1 MVPGDAQQDHVAGTT
16 LSAPAGGASDRDREI
31 AIEQAHVDVVT
42 ARVDELR
49 REATV
54 VRDEQLVTIDKDHAG
69 SVYERDV
76 MVNSIGERLRVL
88 ELQSDGL
95 VFGRLD
101 TAEGEQLRVGRI
113 GVRTA
118 NSDVLVVDW
127 RAPAA
132 SAFYSATEVR
142 PEGVARRRVITSRG
156 DRVLD
161 VDDEVLDAEAAER
174 LALPTIGGGALMA
187 ALRRSRDDH
196 MHDIVATIQ
205 REQDEAIRY
214 PATGVVLIDGG
225 PGTGKT
231 VVALHRAAYLL
242 HANRDRYRSSG
253 VLVVGPTAV
262 FSRYI
267 ERVLPSLGE
276 TTAALLSV
284 GELADGISGARYDD
298 VAAEIKGSDRMVPIL
313 RDAMVAALP
322 AAPPRFYSPALH
334 TTVMVDRT
342 ALGRVKHEVAANA
355 ARSGGSYDKMV
366 RAVARMVLREYRR
379 HQPDP
384 VELGQL
390 ALDDPEPDGSSLPQ
404 QRPVDVEDLLT
415 DDGFLDFVDAVWPQQ
430 KPVDI
435 LDRLR
440 DRRVLEAA
448 TRTTLNDR
456 ERRLLLESWSR
467 PGWSTHD
474 VALADELR
482 FLVGDLAAPRIRE
495 DDELADAGYEELS
508 TFADRN
514 RRNVAAREDDYSGY
528 AHVIVDEAQDITP
541 MQWRALGRR
550 GRRATWTIVGDP
562 AQRSWDDRAQAEEA
576 RRAATGG
583 KAEKRFLF
591 DTNYRTPAEAVA
603 LADEVLR
610 RIEPRHRGANAVRS
624 TGRQPEV
631 VDAAGDLDKA
641 VVRAVT
647 ALLSEVDGT
656 VGVVGPVAATPR
668 LAELVSPVNP
678 ARVRCVSS
686 LEAKGLE
693 FDGVVVVSPG
703 ALAAEAAT
711 GVRRL
716 YVALTRATQRLIV
729 VAPDAADLEAAG
741 LSRPRG

>member
-1 MVPGDAQQDHVAGTT
+1 MVQGDQLAATSERDHEVAV
-16 LSAPAGGASDRDREI
+16 
-31 AIEQAHVDVVT
+31 EQAHVDVVA
-42 ARVDELR
+42 ARVEELR

-69 SVYERDV
+69 AVYERDV
-76 MVNSIGERLRVL
+76 MVNTIGERLRVL
-88 ELQSDGL
+88 EMQSDGL

-101 TAEGEQLRVGRI
+101 TAEGERLRVGRI

-142 PEGVARRRVITSRG
+142 PEGIARRRVITSRG
-156 DRVLD
+156 NRVLD
-161 VDDEVLDAEAAER
+161 VDDEVLDADAADR
-174 LALPTIGGGALMA
+174 LGLPTIGGGALMA

-205 REQDEAIRY
+205 KEQDEAIRY

-242 HANRDRYRSSG
+242 HANRDRYRSTG

-284 GELADGISGARYDD
+284 GELADGITGARYDD
-298 VAAEIKGSDRMVPIL
+298 VAAEVKGSDRMVAIL
-313 RDAMVAALP
+313 RDAVVAALP
-322 AAPPRFYSPALH
+322 PAPPRFYCPTLTS
-334 TTVMVDRT
+334 TVMVDRR
-342 ALGRVKHEVAANA
+342 ALDRVKHEVAANA
-355 ARSGGSYDKMV
+355 ARTGGSYDKMV
-366 RAVARMVLREYRR
+366 RAVARMVLREWRR

-384 VELGQL
+384 EELGQL
-390 ALDDPEPDGSSLPQ
+390 SLDAQQEAESPLPT
-404 QRPVDVEDLLT
+404 QRPVDVDDLLL
-415 DDGFLDFVDAVWPQQ
+415 DDGFLDFVDAMWPQQ

-435 LDRLR
+435 LERLR
-440 DRRVLEAA
+440 DPQVLHAA
-448 TRTTLNDR
+448 TRTTLDDR
-456 ERRLLLESWSR
+456 QRRLLTASWQR

-482 FLVGDLAAPRIRE
+482 FLVGDLSAARVRE
-495 DDELADAGYEELS
+495 DDELADTGYEEIT

-514 RRNVAAREDDYSGY
+514 RRTVAAREDDYSGY

-562 AQRSWDDRAQAEEA
+562 AQRSWDDRQEAEEA

-583 KAEKRFLF
+583 KAEKRFVF
-591 DTNYRTPAEAVA
+591 NTNYRTPAEVVS
-603 LADEVLR
+603 LADAVLR
-610 RIEPRHRGANAVRS
+610 RIEPGHVGANAVRS
-624 TGRQPEV
+624 TSVQPEI
-631 VDAAGDLDKA
+631 VDAAGDLDAA
-641 VVRAVT
+641 VVRAVRASLT
-647 ALLSEVDGT
+647 VVDGT
-656 VGVVGPVAATPR
+656 VGVVGPVAATPA
-668 LAELVSPVNP
+668 LAALVADVNP

-693 FDGVVVVSPG
+693 FDAVVVVSPG

-716 YVALTRATQRLIV
+716 YVALTRATQRLTV
-729 VAPDAADLEAAG
+729 VAPDAADLAASG
-741 LSRPRG
+741 ITAALS

>member
-1 MVPGDAQQDHVAGTT
+1 MVQGEQLATV
-16 LSAPAGGASDRDREI
+16 SERDREV
-31 AIEQAHVDVVT
+31 AVEQAHVDVVS
-42 ARVDELR
+42 ARVEELR

-54 VRDEQLVTIDKDHAG
+54 VRDEQLTTIDKDHAG
-69 SVYERDV
+69 AVYERDV

-101 TAEGEQLRVGRI
+101 TAEGERLRVGRI
-113 GVRTA
+113 GVRTD

-132 SAFYSATEVR
+132 AAFYSATER
-142 PEGVARRRVITSRG
+142 QPEGVARRRVITSRG
-156 DRVLD
+156 NRVLD
-161 VDDEVLDAEAAER
+161 VDDEVLDADAAER
-174 LALPTIGGGALMA
+174 LGLPTIGGGALMA

-298 VAAEIKGSDRMVPIL
+298 IAAEIKGSDRMVAIL
-313 RDAMVAALP
+313 RDALVAALP
-322 AAPPRFYSPALH
+322 PAPPRFYCPTLTSTVIIDRRAL
-334 TTVMVDRT
+334 D
-342 ALGRVKHEVAANA
+342 RVKHEVVGNA
-355 ARSGGSYDKMV
+355 ARTGGSYDKMV
-366 RAVARMVLREYRR
+366 RAMARMVLREWRR
-379 HQPDP
+379 SQPEP
-384 VELGQL
+384 SELGQL
-390 ALDDPEPDGSSLPQ
+390 SLEDQLEAESPLPT
-404 QRPVDVEDLLT
+404 QRPVDVDDLLL
-415 DDGFLDFVDAVWPQQ
+415 DDGFLDFVDALWPQQ

-435 LDRLR
+435 LERLR
-440 DRRVLEAA
+440 DPQVLMTA
-448 TRTTLNDR
+448 TRSTLDDR
-456 ERRLLLESWSR
+456 ERRLLTRSWER
-467 PGWSTHD
+467 AGWSTHD

-482 FLVGDLAAPRIRE
+482 FLVGDLSAPRVRE
-495 DDELADAGYEELS
+495 DDELENTGYEELT
-508 TFADRN
+508 TFADRT
-514 RRNVAAREDDYSGY
+514 RRTVAAREDDYSGY

-562 AQRSWDDRAQAEEA
+562 AQRSWDDRREAEEA
-576 RRAATGG
+576 RVAATGG
-583 KAEKRFLF
+583 KAEKRFVF
-591 DTNYRTPAEAVA
+591 DTNYRTPAEVVA
-603 LADEVLR
+603 LADAVLQ
-610 RIEPRHRGANAVRS
+610 RIEPSHVGANAVRS
-624 TGRQPEV
+624 TGQQPEI
-631 VDAAGDLDKA
+631 VDAAGDLDGA
-641 VVRAVT
+641 VVRAV
-647 ALLSEVDGT
+647 ASLLTVVDGT
-656 VGVVGPVAATPR
+656 VGVVGPVAASPA
-668 LAELVSPVNP
+668 LAALVAGINP

-693 FDGVVVVSPG
+693 FDAVVLVEP
-703 ALAAEAAT
+703 AEIIEESAR
-711 GVRRL
+711 GINDL
-716 YVALTRATQRLIV
+716 YVALTRPTQRLV
-729 VAPDAADLEAAG
+729 VLYASELPGAL
-741 LSRPRG
+741 RPLAVD

>member
-1 MVPGDAQQDHVAGTT
+1 MVQADPQI
-16 LSAPAGGASDRDREI
+16 SEREREI
-31 AIEQAHVDVVT
+31 ATEQAHVDIVT
-42 ARVDELR
+42 ARVEELR

-54 VRDEQLVTIDKDHAG
+54 VRDEQLITIDKDHAG

-101 TAEGEQLRVGRI
+101 TSEGERFRVGRI

-118 NSDVLVVDW
+118 TSDVLVVDW

-132 SAFYSATEVR
+132 AAFYSATERR
-142 PEGVARRRVITSRG
+142 PEGIARRRVITSRG

-161 VDDEVLDAEAAER
+161 VDDEVLDADAAER
-174 LALPTIGGGALMA
+174 LSLPTVGGGALMA

-205 REQDEAIRY
+205 AEQDEAIRA

-242 HANRDRYRSSG
+242 HANRERYRSSG

-284 GELADGISGARYDD
+284 GELAEGISGARYDD

-313 RDAMVAALP
+313 RDAIVAALP
-322 AAPPRFYSPALH
+322 PAPVRFYCPAL
-334 TTVMVDRT
+334 TTTIMVDRR
-342 ALGRVKHEVAANA
+342 ALDRVKHEVVSNA
-355 ARSGGSYDKMV
+355 ARSGGSYDKMI

-384 VELGQL
+384 EELGQL
-390 ALDDPEPDGSSLPQ
+390 SMLEQEEAEYESPLPPA
-404 QRPVDVEDLLT
+404 RPVDVDDMLH
-415 DDGFLDFVDAVWPQQ
+415 DDGFLDFVDAMWPQQ

-440 DRRVLEAA
+440 DKRVLDAA
-448 TRTTLNDR
+448 ARHSLNDR
-456 ERRLLLESWSR
+456 ERQLLLKSWSR

-495 DDELADAGYEELS
+495 DDELADAGYEELT

-514 RRNVAAREDDYSGY
+514 RRHVAAREDDYSGY

-562 AQRSWDDRAQAEEA
+562 AQRSWDDRDEAEEA

-591 DTNYRTPAEAVA
+591 NTNYRTPAEVVA
-603 LADEVLR
+603 LADDVLR
-610 RIEPRHRGANAVRS
+610 TIEPHHQGANAVRS
-624 TGRQPEV
+624 TGIQPRI
-631 VDAAGDLDKA
+631 VDAAGDLDAA
-641 VVRAVT
+641 VVSAVT
-647 ALLSEVDGT
+647 ELLSLVEGT
-656 VGVVGPVAATPR
+656 VGVVGPVSDTPR
-668 LAELVSPVNP
+668 LADLTTLVNP

-693 FDGVVVVSPG
+693 FDAVVVVSPG

-716 YVALTRATQRLIV
+716 YVALTRATQRLVV
-729 VAPDAADLEAAG
+729 VAPDAADLEAVG
-741 LSRPRG
+741 LNQPRQ

>member
-1 MVPGDAQQDHVAGTT
+1 MVPGDAQHDNAAGTT
-16 LSAPAGGASDRDREI
+16 LSAPTQRDREI
-31 AIEQAHVDVVT
+31 AVEQAHVDVVT
-42 ARVDELR
+42 ARVEELR

-101 TAEGEQLRVGRI
+101 TAEGERLRVGRI

-132 SAFYSATEVR
+132 AAFYSATERR
-142 PEGVARRRVITSRG
+142 PEGIARRRVITSRG

-174 LALPTIGGGALMA
+174 LSLPTIGGGALMA

-205 REQDEAIRY
+205 HEQDEAIRA

-298 VAAEIKGSDRMVPIL
+298 VAAEVKGSDRMVPIL

-322 AAPPRFYSPALH
+322 PAPPRFYCPALT
-334 TTVMVDRT
+334 TTVMVDRRG
-342 ALGRVKHEVAANA
+342 LDRVKHEVATNA
-355 ARSGGSYDKMV
+355 ARSGGSYDKMI

-379 HQPDP
+379 HQPEP
-384 VELGQL
+384 EELGQL
-390 ALDDPEPDGSSLPQ
+390 SLDDGEPDASPLPQ
-404 QRPVDVEDLLT
+404 QRPVDVEDLLA
-415 DDGFLDFVDAVWPQQ
+415 DDGFLDFVDAMWPQQ

-435 LDRLR
+435 LERLR
-440 DRRVLEAA
+440 DRRVLENA
-448 TRTTLNDR
+448 TRTTLNER

-482 FLVGDLAAPRIRE
+482 FLVGDLSAPRIRE
-495 DDELADAGYEELS
+495 DDELADAGYEELT

-562 AQRSWDDRAQAEEA
+562 AQRSWDDRAEAEAA

-591 DTNYRTPAEAVA
+591 DTNYRTPAEVVT
-603 LADEVLR
+603 LADAVLR
-610 RIEPRHRGANAVRS
+610 RIEPQHHGANAVRS

-631 VDAAGDLDKA
+631 VDAAGDLDA
-641 VVRAVT
+641 ALVRAVGS
-647 ALLSEVDGT
+647 LLSAVEGT

-668 LAELVSPVNP
+668 LAELVTPLNP
-678 ARVRCVSS
+678 GRVRCVSS

-693 FDGVVVVSPG
+693 FDGVVVVAPG

-729 VAPDAADLEAAG
+729 VAPDAADLAAAG
-741 LSRPRG
+741 ITASPASP